1 MSGKNN
7 GKKEAPALQDIF
19 VELDKVIEGMEQED
33 VSLEETFELYHK
45 GMDMLKMC
53 NDKIDKVEKKML
65 LLDNEGEE
73 HEFES

>member
-1 MSGKNN
+1 MSGKDNE
-7 GKKEAPALQDIF
+7 KQKEPTLQDIF
-19 VELDKVIEGMEQED
+19 VQLDEVIEGMEQEN

-73 HEFES
+73 YEFEN

>member
-1 MSGKNN
+1 MGGN
-7 GKKEAPALQDIF
+7 GKVKEGQQTLQEIF
-19 VELDKVIEGMEQED
+19 AQLDEVIAGMEQEE

-45 GMDMLKMC
+45 GMDMLKLC
-53 NDKIDKVEKKML
+53 NERIDKVEKKML

>member
-1 MSGKNN
+1 MSEKDND
-7 GKKEAPALQDIF
+7 KKTPALQDIF
-19 VELDKVIEGMEQED
+19 LQLDAVIEGMEKED

-45 GMDMLKMC
+45 GMDMLKIC

>member
-1 MSGKNN
+1 MSGKDNE
-7 GKKEAPALQDIF
+7 KQKEPTLQDIF
-19 VELDKVIEGMEQED
+19 VQLDEVIEGMEQEN

>member
-1 MSGKNN
+1 MSGKDNEE
-7 GKKEAPALQDIF
+7 KKTPALQDIF
-19 VELDKVIEGMEQED
+19 AQLDEVIEGMEQED

-65 LLDNEGEE
+65 LLDNEGEK

>member
-1 MSGKNN
+1 MSGKE
-7 GKKEAPALQDIF
+7 KESSKEQTLKEIF
-19 VELDKVIEGMEQED
+19 AQLDEVIEGMEQED

-45 GMDMLKMC
+45 GMDMLKLC
-53 NDKIDKVEKKML
+53 KDKIDKVEKKML

>member
-1 MSGKNN
+1 MSGKDNE
-7 GKKEAPALQDIF
+7 KQKEPTLQDIF
-19 VELDKVIEGMEQED
+19 GQLDEVIEGMEQEN

-45 GMDMLKMC
+45 GMGMLKMC

-73 HEFES
+73 HGFES

>member
-1 MSGKNN
+1 MSGKEID
-7 GKKEAPALQDIF
+7 KKAPALQDIF
-19 VELDKVIEGMEQED
+19 LQLDTVIEGMEKED

-45 GMDMLKMC
+45 GMDMLKIC

>member
-1 MSGKNN
+1 MSGKDNE
-7 GKKEAPALQDIF
+7 KQKEPTLQDIF
-19 VELDKVIEGMEQED
+19 GQLDEVIEGMEQED